1 MFYHGV
7 LPFLAPAILLAGA
20 ATAEGLY
27 SKKSAVLQVD
37 GKSYDKLIANSN
49 MVSIVEFYAPW
60 CGHCKNLK
68 PAYEKAAKSLDGLAQ
83 VAAVN
88 CDDDGNKPFC
98 GTMGV
103 QGFPTLKIV
112 KPSKKPGKPTVEDYQ
127 GARSTK
133 DIVDAVKQ
141 AIPNNVKR
149 IGDKSLNS
157 FLDTKNETAKAILF
171 SDKGT
176 TSALTKVLAA
186 EYRDA
191 ISFAQIRNK
200 EKAAVEMFGVTEFP
214 TLIVLPGGTE
224 PPVRFD
230 GSFSKSAMQD
240 FLAQFA
246 STQSKTAPKPKKQKP
261 LAEEPAAAAEPVPAE
276 ETAKSEEVASS
287 FSSASSAHAS
297 AEASTAAGGAT
308 TETLEDE
315 SQPTESPD
323 PQASPEDAPKPA
335 PVPDVP
341 PPIAA
346 LIEQTILEQKCL
358 GPKTTTCILALL
370 PPAAASD
377 EEAGSVLLPD
387 DATAALAS
395 LAEIAEK
402 HSERGSKL
410 FPFYSVPSRNTGS
423 AVVREALKLDKD
435 MELVAVNSRRGWFR
449 RFEGERYGVHE
460 VETWVDAIRLG
471 EGQKGKLPDSLIVAE
486 EEKKNAET
494 HEEL

>member
-1 MFYHGV
+1 M
-7 LPFLAPAILLAGA
+7 AAI
-20 ATAEGLY
+20 
-27 SKKSAVLQVD
+27 
-37 GKSYDKLIANSN
+37 
-49 MVSIVEFYAPW
+49 
-60 CGHCKNLK
+60 
-68 PAYEKAAKSLDGLAQ
+68 
-83 VAAVN
+83 N

-149 IGDKSLNS
+149 INDKTLNS
-157 FLDTKNETAKAILF
+157 FLDSKNETAKAILF

-200 EKAAVEMFGVTEFP
+200 EQAAVEMFGVTEFP
-214 TLIVLPGGTE
+214 TLIVLPSGTE
-224 PPVRFD
+224 APVRFD

-246 STQSKTAPKPKKQKP
+246 STQSKSAPKPKKQKP
-261 LAEEPAAAAEPVPAE
+261 LAEEAADAAEPIPAE
-276 ETAKSEEVASS
+276 ETAKSEEAASS
-287 FSSASSAHAS
+287 FSSASSSHAS

-341 PPIAA
+341 PPIPA
-346 LIEQTILEQKCL
+346 LIEQSILEQKCL

-370 PPAAASD
+370 PQASSD
-377 EEAGSVLLPD
+377 EEGSVLPD
-387 DATAALAS
+387 DANAALAS

-402 HSERGSKL
+402 HNERGSKL

-423 AVVREALKLDKD
+423 AVVRDALKLDKD
-435 MELVAVNSRRGWFR
+435 IELVAVNSRRGWFR

-471 EGQKGKLPDSLIVAE
+471 EGQKGKLPDGLIVAE
-486 EEKKNAET
+486 EEKKPET

>member
-1 MFYHGV
+1 M
-7 LPFLAPAILLAGA
+7 
-20 ATAEGLY
+20 
-27 SKKSAVLQVD
+27 
-37 GKSYDKLIANSN
+37 
-49 MVSIVEFYAPW
+49 
-60 CGHCKNLK
+60 
-68 PAYEKAAKSLDGLAQ
+68 
-83 VAAVN
+83 AAVN

-98 GTMGV
+98 GSMGV

-133 DIVDAVKQ
+133 NIVDAVKQ

-149 IGDKSLNS
+149 INDKTLNS
-157 FLDTKNETAKAILF
+157 FLDSKNETAKAILF
-171 SDKGT
+171 SDKGI

-200 EKAAVEMFGVTEFP
+200 EQGAVEMFGVTEFP

-224 PPVRFD
+224 APVRFD

-240 FLAQFA
+240 FLAPFA
-246 STQSKTAPKPKKQKP
+246 STESKTAPKPKKQKP
-261 LAEEPAAAAEPVPAE
+261 LAEEAAEPVPAE
-276 ETAKSEEVASS
+276 ETAKSEEAASS
-287 FSSASSAHAS
+287 FSSASSSHAS

-315 SQPTESPD
+315 SPPTESPD

-335 PVPDVP
+335 PVPDLP
-341 PPIAA
+341 PPIPA
-346 LIEQTILEQKCL
+346 LIEQSILEQKCL

-370 PPAAASD
+370 PQASTD
-377 EEAGSVLLPD
+377 EEGPVLPD
-387 DATAALAS
+387 DANAALAS

-402 HSERGSKL
+402 HNERGGKL
-410 FPFYSVPSRNTGS
+410 FPFYSVPSRNAGS
-423 AVVREALKLDKD
+423 AVVRDALKLDKD
-435 MELVAVNSRRGWFR
+435 IELVAVNSRRGWFR

-471 EGQKGKLPDSLIVAE
+471 EGKKGKLPDSLIVAE
-486 EEKKNAET
+486 EEKKPEV

>member
-1 MFYHGV
+1 MLYQGV
-7 LPFLAPAILLAGA
+7 LPFLAPAVLLAGA

-37 GKSYDKLIANSN
+37 GKSYDKLIAKSN

-60 CGHCKNLK
+60 CGHCQNLK
-68 PAYEKAAKSLDGLAQ
+68 PAFEKAAKSLDGLAQ

-149 IGDKSLNS
+149 ISDKGLNS
-157 FLDTKNETAKAILF
+157 FLDSKNETAKAILF

-176 TSALTKVLAA
+176 TSALIKVLAA
-186 EYRDA
+186 EYHDA

-200 EKAAVEMFGVTEFP
+200 EKAAVGMFGVTEFP

-246 STQSKTAPKPKKQKP
+246 STQAKTAPKPKKQKP
-261 LAEEPAAAAEPVPAE
+261 LAEEAAEPIPAE
-276 ETAKSEEVASS
+276 KTAKSEEAASS
-287 FSSASSAHAS
+287 FSSASSSHAS

-341 PPIAA
+341 PPIPA
-346 LIEQTILEQKCL
+346 LIEQSILEQKCL
-358 GPKTTTCILALL
+358 GPKTTTCILTLL
-370 PPAAASD
+370 PKVSD
-377 EEAGSVLLPD
+377 EEESVLPD
-387 DATAALAS
+387 DANAALAS

-402 HSERGSKL
+402 HNERGSKL

-423 AVVREALKLDKD
+423 AVVRDALKLDRD
-435 MELVAVNSRRGWFR
+435 IELVAVNSRRGWFR

-471 EGQKGKLPDSLIVAE
+471 EGQKGKLPDSLIVGE
-486 EEKKNAET
+486 EEKKAET